1 MWGRRKIPK
10 FNEETAAFHLT
21 AVAKGFLARLS
32 LRQYYKYR
40 YVRVFDEAS
49 GYYYFQDQYAAAV
62 TTPAPATT
70 EDEGELTVAVEPSWY
85 KPRLAFPNDIEVYE
99 PYANDPKDFMKGKNN
114 KYTYREFISGP
125 YVRRELGT
133 YGRKR
138 TVRSENHHFLE
149 INPLK
154 YDAITTLHEIDLAAT
169 PLDSIIHIFDGM
181 KPKETIISDYV
192 LMRTIVSY
200 LLDNNCDTIL
210 SYMETY
216 ATRPLVVAYGLY
228 NLSKMIIPTDE
239 FGSLEYSATRAM
251 DLCFDF
257 ILDPHRNVIYPH
269 KVFALQALYN
279 ILYTSPGRAEFFD
292 TTSDPP
298 SNSNGAMF
306 DGPLGKRILVRVNT
320 LSRLVV
326 AGDLS
331 TGSIFLTL
339 LLSVCS

>member
-10 FNEETAAFHLT
+10 FTEETAAYHLT

-40 YVRVFDEAS
+40 YVRVFDESS
-49 GYYYFQDQYAAAV
+49 GYYYFQDQYA
-62 TTPAPATT
+62 TTTT
-70 EDEGELTVAVEPSWY
+70 EPNTEGDGTMTVAAQPSWY

-99 PYANDPKDFMKGKNN
+99 PENDDPKDFMKGKNN

-133 YGRKR
+133 YGRKK
-138 TVRSENHHFLE
+138 TVRSENYHFLE

-154 YDAITTLHEIDLAAT
+154 YDAITSLHEVDLSAT
-169 PLDSIIHIFDGM
+169 PLDSIIHIFDGI
-181 KPKETIISDYV
+181 KPKEAIISDYV

-200 LLDNNCDTIL
+200 LLDNNCDTVL
-210 SYMETY
+210 SYIEKY
-216 ATRPLVVAYGLY
+216 SSRPLVVAYGLY
-228 NLSKMIIPTDE
+228 NLSKMIVPCDE
-239 FGSLEYSATRAM
+239 FGSLEYSAKRAM

-257 ILDPHRNVIYPH
+257 ILDPHRKIIYPH

-279 ILYTSPGRAEFFD
+279 ILHTSPGRAEFFD

-298 SNSNGAMF
+298 RSSNGDMF
-306 DGPLGKRILVRVNT
+306 DGPLGKRILVRITT
-320 LSRLVV
+320 LSRY
-326 AGDLS
+326 
-331 TGSIFLTL
+331 IY
-339 LLSVCS
+339 CQI